1 MHRRS
6 TLFASRLA
14 GQWPGRSA
22 SQSSGRFFAGRPA
35 ALFTG
40 LLAAVFCAMGAVV
53 PTSQAHA
60 ADAAWPRKQIRL
72 IVPYPPGGSADTLG
86 RALAHALTGS
96 LQQTVVV
103 ENRAGAAG
111 FIGSQ
116 AVARAEPDGYTLV
129 VSGIGSHV
137 IAPLQNPNA
146 FDPLKD
152 FTHIAFLGGPPAAL
166 IVNADGPVKDLRG
179 FIAYARS
186 LPNGV
191 SWGSPGQ
198 GTHGSLIGDAFKDAT
213 QLKMVHVAYK
223 GANAAVT
230 DLIANQ
236 IQAAFITLSSATAGI
251 KSGRIR
257 AIALTADR
265 RLDDFPDVPTFTE
278 LGYPK
283 LTGTTWFS
291 LSGPAGMDPTV
302 VNRLNA
308 AVRQAMRTTDIQR
321 ELRQQNMVTEDW
333 DVATL
338 TRYVGT
344 EITHWSPYLQAP
356 APAAATPP

>member
-1 MHRRS
+1 MMRFVS
-6 TLFASRLA
+6 CVASLLMA
-14 GQWPGRSA
+14 GVLSMAATA
-22 SQSSGRFFAGRPA
+22 S
-35 ALFTG
+35 
-40 LLAAVFCAMGAVV
+40 
-53 PTSQAHA
+53 AHA
-60 ADAAWPRKQIRL
+60 ADAAWPRKPIRL

-86 RALAHALTGS
+86 RALAQSLTGS
-96 LQQTVVV
+96 LNQTVVV

-146 FDPLKD
+146 FDPIKD

-166 IVNADGPVKDLRG
+166 IVNADSPVKDLAG
-179 FIAYARS
+179 FITYARS

-198 GTHGSLIGDAFKDAT
+198 GTHGSLIGDAFKDASR
-213 QLKMVHVAYK
+213 LKMVHVAYK

-257 AIALTADR
+257 AIALTADK

-278 LGYPK
+278 QGYPK

-291 LSGPAGMDPTV
+291 LSGPAGMDPV
-302 VNRLNA
+302 VTARLNA
-308 AVRQAMRTTDIQR
+308 AVRQAMRTPEIQR

-333 DVATL
+333 DAATF
-338 TRYVGT
+338 TRYVGA
-344 EITHWSPYLQAP
+344 EITHWSPYLQA
-356 APAAATPP
+356 AEVVGGNTP

>member
-1 MHRRS
+1 MTPFVSCIAGLVMAGVLS
-6 TLFASRLA
+6 TTATA
-14 GQWPGRSA
+14 TA
-22 SQSSGRFFAGRPA
+22 Y
-35 ALFTG
+35 
-40 LLAAVFCAMGAVV
+40 
-53 PTSQAHA
+53 A

-86 RALAHALTGS
+86 RALAQSLTGS
-96 LQQTVVV
+96 LNQTVVV

-166 IVNADGPVKDLRG
+166 IVNADSPVKDLAG
-179 FIAYARS
+179 FITYARG

-198 GTHGSLIGDAFKDAT
+198 GTHGSLIGDAFKDT
-213 QLKMVHVAYK
+213 TKLKMVHVAYK

-257 AIALTADR
+257 AIALTADK

-278 LGYPK
+278 QGYPK

-291 LSGPAGMDPTV
+291 LSGPAGMDPV
-302 VNRLNA
+302 VTTKLNA
-308 AVRQAMRTTDIQR
+308 AVRQAMRTPEIQR

-333 DVATL
+333 DAATF

-344 EITHWSPYLQAP
+344 EITHWSPYLQAAEVVTGNKP
-356 APAAATPP
+356 